1 MSAPIRFIHCA
12 DLHLGSRFVGIS
24 TEDKELGK
32 KMRSS
37 TFAALDEIVN
47 KAMHEAVD
55 FIIFSGD
62 IFDDSNETPY
72 TRQKFADAVAR
83 AGIPCYIVFG
93 NHDYKRRWEDSI
105 PMPPNAYV
113 FGSEPEKTFYPPKS
127 LDAQVELI
135 GVSYHKRA
143 VYEDLTQ
150 KLKGSPDKF
159 SIGIVHC
166 DVDGD
171 ERSPYSPCRST
182 EMVGRNIDY
191 WALGHKHNA
200 QIISKDPYIVY
211 PGNTQGRNSRE
222 TGEKGAF
229 LVTVSD
235 RKVVRIEFFETSQI
249 IWKDVD
255 VQIGTNTTVQQL
267 IDDIKSKCR
276 PGSFIRV
283 SITGTGRLDAFL
295 RTNDEP
301 TKDGDVRSKESFIA
315 MVEAQTECKC
325 SSVEIHTSPNI
336 DLKKRSESGDFVAA
350 VIDYGFNLESASR
363 EELINMI
370 CETPAINKT
379 LRQNFEAMSSDE
391 LREIVDDAIK
401 MIVAKMGA
409 AR

>member
-24 TEDKELGK
+24 TDDKELGK

-37 TFAALDEIVN
+37 TFAALDEIIN
-47 KAMHEAVD
+47 TAMHEAVD

-72 TRQKFADAVAR
+72 TRQRFADAVAR
-83 AGIPCYIVFG
+83 AGIPCYIIYG

-105 PMPPNAYV
+105 PLPPNAYV
-113 FGSEPEKTFYPPKS
+113 FGSEPERMSYPPKL
-127 LDAQVELI
+127 LDAQIEII
-135 GVSYHKRA
+135 GVSYHKRQ
-143 VYEDLTQ
+143 VFDDLTA
-150 KLKGSPDKF
+150 KMKGSSDKF

-171 ERSPYSPCRST
+171 ERSPYSPCRSA
-182 EMVGRNIDY
+182 EMGGKGIDY
-191 WALGHKHNA
+191 WACGHRHTA
-200 QIISKDPYIVY
+200 QIISRDPYIVY
-211 PGNTQGRNSRE
+211 PGITQGRNVRE

-229 LVTVSD
+229 IVTVAD
-235 RKVVRIEFFETSQI
+235 KKVVRIEFFETGQI
-249 IWKDVD
+249 MWKDVD
-255 VQIGTNTTVQQL
+255 VQIGTGTTVQQL
-267 IDDIKSKCR
+267 LDDIKSKCR

-283 SITGTGRLDAFL
+283 RITGTGKLDSFL
-295 RTNDEP
+295 RTNAEP
-301 TKDGDVRSKESFIA
+301 RREGDLRADESFQSMI
-315 MVEAQTECKC
+315 EAHTECKC
-325 SSVEIHTSPNI
+325 ASLEIHTSPDI
-336 DLKKRSESGDFVAA
+336 DFRKRAESGDFVSA

-363 EELINMI
+363 EELIGMI

-391 LREIVDDAIK
+391 LREIVDDAVK
-401 MIVAKMGA
+401 LIVAKMGA

>member
-37 TFAALDEIVN
+37 TFVALDEIVN
-47 KAMHEAVD
+47 TAMHEAVD

-72 TRQKFADAVAR
+72 TRQRFADAVAR
-83 AGIPCYIVFG
+83 AGIPCYIVYG

-113 FGSEPEKTFYPPKS
+113 FGAEPERTFYPPKV

-150 KLKGSPDKF
+150 KIKGSPDKF

-166 DVDGD
+166 DVDAD
-171 ERSPYSPCRST
+171 DRSPYSPCSSA
-182 EMVGRNIDY
+182 EMSGRNIDY
-191 WALGHKHNA
+191 WALGHRHTS

-235 RKVVRIEFFETSQI
+235 RKVVRIEFFETGQI
-249 IWKDVD
+249 IWKDVE
-255 VQIGTNTTVQQL
+255 VEIGENTTVQQL
-267 IDDIKSKCR
+267 LDDIKSKCR

-283 SITGTGRLDAFL
+283 RITGMGKLDSFL

-301 TKDGDVRSKESFIA
+301 SREGEARSKESFIA
-315 MVEAQTECKC
+315 MIEQQTECKC
-325 SSVEIHTSPNI
+325 SSVEIHTSPDI
-336 DLKKRSESGDFVAA
+336 DLKKRSESGDFIAS
-350 VIDYGFNLESASR
+350 VIQYGLNLESATR
-363 EELINMI
+363 DELVNII

-379 LRQNFEAMSSDE
+379 LRQNFDEMTSDE
-391 LREIVDDAIK
+391 LRDVVDDAIK
-401 MIVAKMGA
+401 LIVAKMEA